1 MSLRCFE
8 SLSTPYTAGHL
19 HPNVKDLGDLC
30 SALKANELRML
41 DIRFDPRRPGV
52 PIYSVRHVSLDALD
66 TPRLCCHIIHMVER
80 RVQLVQN
87 GATSIN
93 AAATE

>member
-1 MSLRCFE
+1 MRC
-8 SLSTPYTAGHL
+8 
-19 HPNVKDLGDLC
+19 
-30 SALKANELRML
+30 LKTNELRML

-66 TPRLCCHIIHMVER
+66 IIHMVKR
-80 RVQLVQN
+80 RVQLVRN